1 MPRQARLDAAGALQH
16 IIIRGIERQKIFR
29 DDDDRAALLNR
40 LGRVL
45 TESGTPCYAW
55 ALMPNHAHFLLE
67 TGRVSLATVMRR
79 VLTGYAVT
87 FNLRHRRHGSLFQ
100 NRYKSI
106 LCEREPY
113 LLELVRYIHLN
124 PLRAQTVRDLDELDR
139 YPYAGHSAL
148 MGKRVYD
155 WQAVDEVLT
164 RFARRAGAAREKYR
178 AFVADGI
185 ARGRRPDLVGGGLI
199 RSLGGWAA
207 VQELRQGEPLRV
219 KGDERILGES
229 GFVLHALAMAEEQLK
244 RREQLRRRGIDLSRV
259 ARRVADAFGV
269 EPDSLFGPGKLRR
282 MVPARSVFC
291 YWAVR
296 ELGHS
301 ATTLARELGLTQP
314 AVSIAVRRGE
324 RIVRERGLQLEGEQ
338 EN

>member
-1 MPRQARLDAAGALQH
+1 MPRHARLDAPGALQH

-29 DDDDRAALLNR
+29 DDDDRAAFLNR

-67 TGRVSLATVMRR
+67 TGQVSLATVMRR

-87 FNLRHRRHGSLFQ
+87 FNLRHRRHGPLFQ

-113 LLELVRYIHLN
+113 LLELIRYIHLN
-124 PLRAQTVRDLDELDR
+124 PLRAQLVRDLDELDR

-148 MGKRVYD
+148 MGRRVYE
-155 WQAVDEVLT
+155 WQAVDGVLGQ
-164 RFARRAGAAREKYR
+164 FARRTATAREKYR

-185 ARGRRPDLVGGGLI
+185 ATGRRPDLVGGGLI
-199 RSLGGWAA
+199 RSVGGWAA
-207 VQELRQGEPLRV
+207 VHTLRQDESLRV

-229 GFVLHALAMAEEQLK
+229 EFVLHVLAMAEEQLE
-244 RREQLRRRGIDLSRV
+244 RREELRRRGVDLHRV
-259 ARRVADAFGV
+259 AQRVADAFAV
-269 EPDSLFGPGKLRR
+269 QPDSLLVPGKVRS
-282 MVPARSVFC
+282 MVAARSVFC

-301 ATTLARELGLTQP
+301 TTALARELALTQP

-324 RIVRERGLQLEGEQ
+324 RIVRERGLRLEGG
-338 EN
+338 